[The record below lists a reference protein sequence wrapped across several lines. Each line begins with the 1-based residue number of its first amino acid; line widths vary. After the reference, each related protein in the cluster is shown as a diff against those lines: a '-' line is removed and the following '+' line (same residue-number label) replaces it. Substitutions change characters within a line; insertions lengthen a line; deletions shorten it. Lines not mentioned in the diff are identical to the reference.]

1 MDYDK
6 IFDDNLLKQA
16 YECKERRD
24 GSAVK
29 NHATEDENVD
39 EESRVSSS
47 QETCNR
53 AMTRKLNKPVTEQE
67 TLSDFDGEIVF
78 RKDLKSPSAKKSHLE
93 DMEDKKK
100 PIAKTSKR
108 DLESLPD
115 DENPSEIYRKVGEA
129 VCTYIPTFQSNLQV

>member
-16 YECKERRD
+16 HECKERRD

-100 PIAKTSKR
+100 PIAKRSKR

>member
-100 PIAKTSKR
+100 PIAKRSKR